1 MSLPHFTA
9 EASLGRARNIY
20 RGVAAAG
27 DAGTGDVLPAQGG
40 FAGGHPALPEI
51 RCCRWAPRFG
61 RFVCTSRRQRPGEQC
76 RCVSSLTGP
85 VILCEDLVVN
95 QSQF

>member
-1 MSLPHFTA
+1 MSLPQFTA
-9 EASLGRARNIY
+9 EASLGRARNTY

-27 DAGTGDVLPAQGG
+27 AAGLGGVVPAQFG
-40 FAGGHPALPEI
+40 FTGGHHALPEI

-85 VILCEDLVVN
+85 VILCEDLVAH